1 MNLNQEAK
9 MFDKYNKAKK
19 HFKVSTPDYTA
30 IYDFDNLDG
39 TFTSATCNAYYDLYE
54 DAEENP
60 ENYI

>member
-1 MNLNQEAK
+1 